1 MIHDDEIGEELLA
14 WVCGGEVGAVSQAI
28 SESEFGIDPPR
39 MAISWA
45 GREANAMY
53 DNDYVPGA
61 GDAPEASSPVSAD
74 VGWVDAW
81 YDAEPANSDAAF
93 DDEPFF
99 RGAY

>member
-1 MIHDDEIGEELLA
+1 M
-14 WVCGGEVGAVSQAI
+14 CGGEVGAVSQAI

-81 YDAEPANSDAAF
+81 YDVRSPRTATPRSTTSHSSGVPTE
-93 DDEPFF
+93 
-99 RGAY
+99 RR